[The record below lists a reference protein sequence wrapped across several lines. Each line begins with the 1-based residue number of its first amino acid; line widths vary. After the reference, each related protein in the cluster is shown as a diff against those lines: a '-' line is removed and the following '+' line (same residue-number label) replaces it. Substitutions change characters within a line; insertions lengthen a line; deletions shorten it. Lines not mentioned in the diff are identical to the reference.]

1 MIWLVT
7 KGRRRERCPSLSQP
21 QYSPAGLE
29 PRALLPRRLEVSEEP
44 PQARCLESLG
54 QKLVTESSNWVA
66 RHHMLG
72 NIVLLQHGGL
82 CAGLLCAAQLS
93 AQALFYHYFHCFITF
108 LGIQI
113 SVTALDAPGEKW
125 CLPPHSSFNLMNCLF
140 SYQRV
145 MSTKPH
151 NIYSWNKRQR
161 DGGGW
166 GKQKPFL
173 GVERRKAG
181 RFKGALPADLQ
192 WHGVLC
198 AGKAKP
204 FQAPTFK
211 LVLSQ
216 CLETLWLRA
225 HSDWK

>member
-1 MIWLVT
+1 
-7 KGRRRERCPSLSQP
+7 
-21 QYSPAGLE
+21 
-29 PRALLPRRLEVSEEP
+29 
-44 PQARCLESLG
+44 
-54 QKLVTESSNWVA
+54 
-66 RHHMLG
+66 MLG

-125 CLPPHSSFNLMNCLF
+125 CLPPPSSFNLMNCLF

-161 DGGGW
+161 DGGGGSRSHSW
-166 GKQKPFL
+166 VWRGEKLDVLKELFL
-173 GVERRKAG
+173 LISSDTGFCVQEK
-181 RFKGALPADLQ
+181 
-192 WHGVLC
+192 
-198 AGKAKP
+198 
-204 FQAPTFK
+204 PTFPSSHLQASPK
-211 LVLSQ
+211 SMLRDPVAKSSQ
-216 CLETLWLRA
+216 
-225 HSDWK
+225 